1 MELEA
6 HTLTFRST
14 HQTYTT
20 AEYELHWTNS
30 GGDMTT
36 LIFST
41 HRTSNSNEHTKE
53 STTKDNLGF
62 GFENRS
68 CHIFLAIGPMNFIF
82 YSFKGLV
89 STSKPQNMSAE
100 LHLVF
105 EISNNY
111 HEFTMT
117 FIGSPDLIA
126 MWFCWCLQLP
136 TFHMKLCNH
145 AIHFKISLE

>member
-6 HTLTFRST
+6 HTLAFRST

-30 GGDMTT
+30 EGDMTT

-89 STSKPQNMSAE
+89 STSKPRNMSAE
-100 LHLVF
+100 LH
-105 EISNNY
+105 
-111 HEFTMT
+111 
-117 FIGSPDLIA
+117 
-126 MWFCWCLQLP
+126 
-136 TFHMKLCNH
+136 
-145 AIHFKISLE
+145 

>member
-1 MELEA
+1 
-6 HTLTFRST
+6 
-14 HQTYTT
+14 
-20 AEYELHWTNS
+20 
-30 GGDMTT
+30 MTT
-36 LIFST
+36 LISST
-41 HRTSNSNEHTKE
+41 HRTSNSNGHTKE

-82 YSFKGLV
+82 YSFEGLV
-89 STSKPQNMSAE
+89 STSKPQNMSVE

-117 FIGSPDLIA
+117 FIGSSDLIA
-126 MWFCWCLQLP
+126 M
-136 TFHMKLCNH
+136 
-145 AIHFKISLE
+145 